1 MAARFA
7 PADVPPIKKP
17 LDGLA
22 PKTSVCEAT
31 WLQMNNES
39 LKFKQEEGTT
49 YPFQCIISIVDRSRE
64 RVFRCGSIVDIDSN
78 TSKLCPLSTEPL
90 LIIQPTK
97 TEPPTVIHDK

>member
-49 YPFQCIISIVDRSRE
+49 YPF
-64 RVFRCGSIVDIDSN
+64 
-78 TSKLCPLSTEPL
+78 
-90 LIIQPTK
+90 
-97 TEPPTVIHDK
+97 